1 MRELLASRRLSLLEL
16 EAFMAIIVNCRD
28 GTAPNETLGQIS
40 MAIDKRKVPDWI
52 KGKGMFFLKAK
63 GGDTDTLCFS
73 PTISGERLIFG
84 LVNSSD
90 PEYSISREVY
100 DAYHASF
107 YDALVHLSWLYYFTV
122 ELTPDRLENIDARIS
137 G

>member
-1 MRELLASRRLSLLEL
+1 
-16 EAFMAIIVNCRD
+16 MAIIVNCRD
-28 GTAPNETLGQIS
+28 GTTPNETLGQIS
-40 MAIDKRKVPDWI
+40 IAIEKRKAPDWI
-52 KGKGMFFLKAK
+52 RGKGMFLLKTK
-63 GGDTDTLCFS
+63 GGDSEALGFM
-73 PTISGERLIFG
+73 PTISGGRLVFG
-84 LVNSSD
+84 LVYSSD

-122 ELTPDRLENIDARIS
+122 ELTPDCLENIDARIS